1 MELGDLEVYHG
12 VYKGKDIA
20 VKKCEDAEEGDIIK
34 EARFIHKLQHK
45 NLVKFNAVCVAE
57 KALMLEYVA
66 FDLSAFG
73 IDKKVSGLD
82 VLLAELHKCRFEGFE
97 HLVSHIAKM
106 SYQVFAT
113 YTLMESHTEISSPAT
128 FWSAVNTFTKFPV
141 KRGKRDLGN
150 CPCIAKLT
158 DFGESWG
165 NICETSQVLKM
176 HTENVFKGTLAFMPP
191 EIIDPQQEAIS
202 HKRN

>member
-97 HLVSHIAKM
+97 HLVPHIAKDVV
-106 SYQVFAT
+106 SGLHHLHINGVAHRDIKPSNVLVGNQHFY
-113 YTLMESHTEISSPAT
+113 EISSEERKKET
-128 FWSAVNTFTKFPV
+128 WE
-141 KRGKRDLGN
+141 N
-150 CPCIAKLT
+150 CPCIANLT

-165 NICETSQVLKM
+165 NICETSLS
-176 HTENVFKGTLAFMPP
+176 FKNAYRKCRQRDTHVHATG
-191 EIIDPQQEAIS
+191 D
-202 HKRN
+202 N